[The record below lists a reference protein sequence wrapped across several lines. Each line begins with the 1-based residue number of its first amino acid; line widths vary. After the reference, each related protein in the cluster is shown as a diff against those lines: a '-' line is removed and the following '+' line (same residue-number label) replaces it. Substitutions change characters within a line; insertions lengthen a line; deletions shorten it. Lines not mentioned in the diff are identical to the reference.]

1 MEKNKPGLRH
11 LPSYDKNNLEDCLY
25 RSKHHILNYIDNI
38 PEIKKNL
45 LYMSIDGKI
54 GNEFMRSCSW
64 KLFLKT
70 LSSDKNTTLKT
81 WLEETF
87 NQRKNFKKKVQ
98 EVLTISKFKGRLFVN
113 IREYYDDNGTMK
125 PGKKGITLS
134 KECWKRICE
143 NISDINE
150 AIDNMS

>member
-1 MEKNKPGLRH
+1 MSEENEEKEQK
-11 LPSYDKNNLEDCLY
+11 DK
-25 RSKHHILNYIDNI
+25 K
-38 PEIKKNL
+38 L
-45 LYMSIDGKI
+45 L
-54 GNEFMRSCSW
+54 GN
-64 KLFLKT
+64 
-70 LSSDKNTTLKT
+70 
-81 WLEETF
+81 
-87 NQRKNFKKKVQ
+87 KKKKEKKEEKEEKEEEKDI
-98 EVLTISKFKGRLFVN
+98 EVTKDEIIIHLDNKKRLTISKFKGRLFVN